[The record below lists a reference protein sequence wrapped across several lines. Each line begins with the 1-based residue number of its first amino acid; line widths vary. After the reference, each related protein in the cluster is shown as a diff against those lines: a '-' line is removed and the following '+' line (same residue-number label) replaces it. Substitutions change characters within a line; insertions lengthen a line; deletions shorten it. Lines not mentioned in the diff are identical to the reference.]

1 MVKISLRHPRTASCL
16 QARSDCVVGSAGC
29 GRPAWTRCRRAEGP
43 RKRPGGFRRQPV
55 AGPCASGRAGPDNL
69 FPAETGF
76 GLVFDAHSRPGVHGE
91 EWRTPRV
98 PTSRWE
104 LRGLRGLGAGRV
116 GGGGTR
122 GHYGLEHPRL
132 GARLSVRGLAGEGRT
147 QEARPTQETAAM
159 CRCVRPRAP
168 PTANERALRDGCGV
182 GCARERRQQTSNQ
195 TQTDSLS
202 PSPNPVSPVPLNNPT
217 SAPRY
222 GTVIPN
228 RIFVGG
234 IDFKTNENDLRKF
247 FSQYGSVKEVKIVND
262 RAGVSKGYGF
272 ITFETQEDAQKI
284 LQEAEKLNY
293 KDKKLNIGPAIRK
306 QQVGIPRSS
315 IMPAAGT
322 MYLTTSTGYPYTYH
336 NGVAYFHTPEVASVP
351 PPWPSRSI
359 SSSPVMVAQPVYQQ
373 PAYHYQAPAQCLPGQ
388 WQWGVP
394 QSPASSAPFLYL
406 QPPEVIYQPVEI
418 AQDGGC
424 VPPPLSLMEA
434 SVPEPYSDHGV
445 QAAYHQVYAP
455 SAIALSAPVM
465 QPEPIKMFFGVLLV
479 SSFTLFLKFG

>member
-1 MVKISLRHPRTASCL
+1 MG
-16 QARSDCVVGSAGC
+16 RSVCRGADRELCVNK
-29 GRPAWTRCRRAEGP
+29 PTGP
-43 RKRPGGFRRQPV
+43 RRSRGPSSGSQDPGI
-55 AGPCASGRAGPDNL
+55 
-69 FPAETGF
+69 
-76 GLVFDAHSRPGVHGE
+76 
-91 EWRTPRV
+91 
-98 PTSRWE
+98 
-104 LRGLRGLGAGRV
+104 
-116 GGGGTR
+116 
-122 GHYGLEHPRL
+122 
-132 GARLSVRGLAGEGRT
+132 
-147 QEARPTQETAAM
+147 
-159 CRCVRPRAP
+159 
-168 PTANERALRDGCGV
+168 
-182 GCARERRQQTSNQ
+182 QTSNQ
-195 TQTDSLS
+195 TQTDS

-272 ITFETQEDAQKI
+272 VTFETQEDAQKI

-306 QQVGIPRSS
+306 QQVGISRSS
-315 IMPAAGT
+315 VMPAAGT

-336 NGVAYFHTPEVASVP
+336 NGVAYFHTPEVTSVP
-351 PPWPSRSI
+351 PAWPSRSV

-373 PAYHYQAPAQCLPGQ
+373 PTYHYQAPAQCLPGQ

-394 QSPASSAPFLYL
+394 QSPASSTPFLYL
-406 QPPEVIYQPVEI
+406 QPSEVIYQPMEI

-445 QAAYHQVYAP
+445 QATYHQVYAP
-455 SAIALSAPVM
+455 SAFAMPAPVM
-465 QPEPIKMFFGVLLV
+465 QTEAIKTVW
-479 SSFTLFLKFG
+479 SIHY

>member
-1 MVKISLRHPRTASCL
+1 MHSIAPT
-16 QARSDCVVGSAGC
+16 
-29 GRPAWTRCRRAEGP
+29 
-43 RKRPGGFRRQPV
+43 
-55 AGPCASGRAGPDNL
+55 
-69 FPAETGF
+69 
-76 GLVFDAHSRPGVHGE
+76 GLVNYLKAGSPGKME
-91 EWRTPRV
+91 TD
-98 PTSRWE
+98 S
-104 LRGLRGLGAGRV
+104 GA
-116 GGGGTR
+116 
-122 GHYGLEHPRL
+122 
-132 GARLSVRGLAGEGRT
+132 
-147 QEARPTQETAAM
+147 
-159 CRCVRPRAP
+159 
-168 PTANERALRDGCGV
+168 
-182 GCARERRQQTSNQ
+182 QTTNQ

-217 SAPRY
+217 SAPRF

-247 FSQYGSVKEVKIVND
+247 FAQYGSVKEVKIVND

-406 QPPEVIYQPVEI
+406 QPSEVIYQPVEI

-445 QAAYHQVYAP
+445 QATYHQVYAQ
-455 SAIALSAPVM
+455 SAIAMPAPVM
-465 QPEPIKMFFGVLLV
+465 QPEPIKLASPEPYYLRRQMDWREGECESVEETNLENSSLQILKSKLLVDKHCAIKVLIFFGLSAQ
-479 SSFTLFLKFG
+479 SSTYEEPRLHSVRRSFSQPSSVGLKPRYTRSPHFHPRKEFRAEDSILTPPSSTDSVK

>member
-1 MVKISLRHPRTASCL
+1 MET
-16 QARSDCVVGSAGC
+16 
-29 GRPAWTRCRRAEGP
+29 E
-43 RKRPGGFRRQPV
+43 
-55 AGPCASGRAGPDNL
+55 SGA
-69 FPAETGF
+69 
-76 GLVFDAHSRPGVHGE
+76 
-91 EWRTPRV
+91 
-98 PTSRWE
+98 
-104 LRGLRGLGAGRV
+104 
-116 GGGGTR
+116 
-122 GHYGLEHPRL
+122 
-132 GARLSVRGLAGEGRT
+132 
-147 QEARPTQETAAM
+147 
-159 CRCVRPRAP
+159 
-168 PTANERALRDGCGV
+168 
-182 GCARERRQQTSNQ
+182 QTSNQ

-272 ITFETQEDAQKI
+272 VTFETQEDAQKI

-306 QQVGIPRSS
+306 QQVGNPRSN

-336 NGVAYFHTPEVASVP
+336 NGVAYFHTPEVTSVP
-351 PPWPSRSI
+351 PSWPSRSI

-373 PAYHYQAPAQCLPGQ
+373 PTYHYQAPAQCLPGQ

-406 QPPEVIYQPVEI
+406 QPSEVIYQPVEI

-445 QAAYHQVYAP
+445 QVTYHQVYAP
-455 SAIALSAPVM
+455 SAISMTAPVM
-465 QPEPIKMFFGVLLV
+465 QPEPIKVTLYHLLKLFQSDTNAMLGKKTVVSEFYDEMMFQDPTAMMQQLLTT
-479 SSFTLFLKFG
+479 SRQLTLGAYKHETEFAELEVKTREKLEAAKKKNKL

>member
-1 MVKISLRHPRTASCL
+1 MET
-16 QARSDCVVGSAGC
+16 
-29 GRPAWTRCRRAEGP
+29 E
-43 RKRPGGFRRQPV
+43 
-55 AGPCASGRAGPDNL
+55 SGA
-69 FPAETGF
+69 
-76 GLVFDAHSRPGVHGE
+76 
-91 EWRTPRV
+91 
-98 PTSRWE
+98 
-104 LRGLRGLGAGRV
+104 
-116 GGGGTR
+116 
-122 GHYGLEHPRL
+122 
-132 GARLSVRGLAGEGRT
+132 
-147 QEARPTQETAAM
+147 
-159 CRCVRPRAP
+159 
-168 PTANERALRDGCGV
+168 
-182 GCARERRQQTSNQ
+182 QTSNQ

-272 ITFETQEDAQKI
+272 VTFETQEDAQKI

-336 NGVAYFHTPEVASVP
+336 NGVAYFHTPEVTSVP
-351 PPWPSRSI
+351 PPWP
-359 SSSPVMVAQPVYQQ
+359 
-373 PAYHYQAPAQCLPGQ
+373 
-388 WQWGVP
+388 
-394 QSPASSAPFLYL
+394 SPASSAPFLYL
-406 QPPEVIYQPVEI
+406 QPSEVIYQPVEI

-445 QAAYHQVYAP
+445 QATYHQVYAS
-455 SAIALSAPVM
+455 SAIAMPAPVM
-465 QPEPIKMFFGVLLV
+465 QPEPIKVLSETLASSLSGNVTISLV
-479 SSFTLFLKFG
+479 KKR

>member
-1 MVKISLRHPRTASCL
+1 MET
-16 QARSDCVVGSAGC
+16 
-29 GRPAWTRCRRAEGP
+29 E
-43 RKRPGGFRRQPV
+43 
-55 AGPCASGRAGPDNL
+55 SGA
-69 FPAETGF
+69 
-76 GLVFDAHSRPGVHGE
+76 
-91 EWRTPRV
+91 
-98 PTSRWE
+98 
-104 LRGLRGLGAGRV
+104 
-116 GGGGTR
+116 
-122 GHYGLEHPRL
+122 
-132 GARLSVRGLAGEGRT
+132 
-147 QEARPTQETAAM
+147 
-159 CRCVRPRAP
+159 
-168 PTANERALRDGCGV
+168 
-182 GCARERRQQTSNQ
+182 QTSNQ

-272 ITFETQEDAQKI
+272 VTFETQEDAQKI

-336 NGVAYFHTPEVASVP
+336 NGVAYFHTPEVTSVP
-351 PPWPSRSI
+351 PPWP
-359 SSSPVMVAQPVYQQ
+359 
-373 PAYHYQAPAQCLPGQ
+373 APAQCLPGQ
-388 WQWGVP
+388 WQWNVP

-406 QPPEVIYQPVEI
+406 QPSEVIYQPVEI

-424 VPPPLSLMEA
+424 VPPLLSLMEA

-445 QAAYHQVYAP
+445 QATYHQVYAS
-455 SAIALSAPVM
+455 SAIAMPAPVM
-465 QPEPIKMFFGVLLV
+465 QPEPIKTVW
-479 SSFTLFLKFG
+479 SIHY

>member
-1 MVKISLRHPRTASCL
+1 MEP
-16 QARSDCVVGSAGC
+16 
-29 GRPAWTRCRRAEGP
+29 E
-43 RKRPGGFRRQPV
+43 
-55 AGPCASGRAGPDNL
+55 SGA
-69 FPAETGF
+69 
-76 GLVFDAHSRPGVHGE
+76 
-91 EWRTPRV
+91 
-98 PTSRWE
+98 
-104 LRGLRGLGAGRV
+104 
-116 GGGGTR
+116 
-122 GHYGLEHPRL
+122 
-132 GARLSVRGLAGEGRT
+132 
-147 QEARPTQETAAM
+147 
-159 CRCVRPRAP
+159 
-168 PTANERALRDGCGV
+168 
-182 GCARERRQQTSNQ
+182 QTSNQ

-234 IDFKTNENDLRKF
+234 IDFK
-247 FSQYGSVKEVKIVND
+247 Y
-262 RAGVSKGYGF
+262 GYGF
-272 ITFETQEDAQKI
+272 VTFETQEDAQKI
-284 LQEAEKLNY
+284 LQEEAEKLNY

-336 NGVAYFHTPEVASVP
+336 NGVAYFHTPEVTSVP

-373 PAYHYQAPAQCLPGQ
+373 PAYHYQAPAQYLPGQ

-394 QSPASSAPFLYL
+394 QSPASTAPFLYL
-406 QPPEVIYQPVEI
+406 QPSEVIYQPVEI

-445 QAAYHQVYAP
+445 QATYHQVYAP
-455 SAIALSAPVM
+455 SAIAMPAPVM
-465 QPEPIKMFFGVLLV
+465 QPEPIKNFPWYTKYPDDMIIYIENPKELTKKLLEV
-479 SSFTLFLKFG
+479 EATYNKTAGYKNSVEHSLLRQLGSSSPAQLISCPMILVWPRYSFNEPARSCPL

>member
-1 MVKISLRHPRTASCL
+1 MSPGASTCWPRRGRSVEAVTA
-16 QARSDCVVGSAGC
+16 
-29 GRPAWTRCRRAEGP
+29 T
-43 RKRPGGFRRQPV
+43 
-55 AGPCASGRAGPDNL
+55 
-69 FPAETGF
+69 
-76 GLVFDAHSRPGVHGE
+76 
-91 EWRTPRV
+91 
-98 PTSRWE
+98 
-104 LRGLRGLGAGRV
+104 
-116 GGGGTR
+116 
-122 GHYGLEHPRL
+122 
-132 GARLSVRGLAGEGRT
+132 
-147 QEARPTQETAAM
+147 
-159 CRCVRPRAP
+159 
-168 PTANERALRDGCGV
+168 
-182 GCARERRQQTSNQ
+182 QTSNQ

-202 PSPNPVSPVPLNNPT
+202 SSPNPASPVPLNNPT

-272 ITFETQEDAQKI
+272 VTFETQEDAQKI

-336 NGVAYFHTPEVASVP
+336 NGVAYFHTPEVTSVP

-359 SSSPVMVAQPVYQQ
+359 SSSPVMVTQPVYQQ
-373 PAYHYQAPAQCLPGQ
+373 SAYHYQAPAQCLPGQ
-388 WQWGVP
+388 WQWSVP

-406 QPPEVIYQPVEI
+406 QPSEVFYQPVEI

-434 SVPEPYSDHGV
+434 SIPEPYSDHGV
-445 QAAYHQVYAP
+445 QGTYHQVYAS
-455 SAIALSAPVM
+455 SAIAMPAPVM
-465 QPEPIKMFFGVLLV
+465 QPEPIKTVW
-479 SSFTLFLKFG
+479 SIHY